1 MGLWASPNQEVKS
14 WQASPDGRSSCGEA
28 RGLQQSAFSA
38 AIPAFPGRAW
48 ASVRPATVH
57 NDGVAAAAG
66 RAATGPMV
74 VHIPDPRTGDVH
86 VMFGTREVVRR
97 DRALVAR
104 LVRAAG

>member
-1 MGLWASPNQEVKS
+1 MASFSRRTFLV
-14 WQASPDGRSSCGEA
+14 
-28 RGLQQSAFSA
+28 RGGTGAAAVAFLA